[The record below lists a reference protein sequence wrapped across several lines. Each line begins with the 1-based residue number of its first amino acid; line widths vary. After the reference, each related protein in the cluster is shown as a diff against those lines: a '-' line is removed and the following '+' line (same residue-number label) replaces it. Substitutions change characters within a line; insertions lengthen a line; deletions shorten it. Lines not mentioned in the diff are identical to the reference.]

1 MNYKHYD
8 KYTEDE
14 LLEKIKKEKYEHNNK
29 NNIQNNYYEN
39 KISNDIDFEKIYIFK
54 IELNYSSEITVI
66 SSHYNIDINNKTK
79 TNLPLNDY
87 TLISLD
93 KINNNKKLLMNY
105 IKGFY
110 NIEINLI
117 KGKGKIN
124 ILDENNPK
132 QYILDYIIQ
141 ENLNLLVNLGENEKK
156 EIKVEIDE
164 EEIFIFYIR
173 VILCGY
179 NNNNLEEIKFQKNNF
194 FNFIDISNNKNNKNI
209 WPLNFYM
216 KLNITSADKE
226 LNDNLPLKNINLN
239 LLMIYHLLY
248 KMALKIT
255 LTSKYI

>member
-79 TNLPLNDY
+79 INLPLNDY
-87 TLISLD
+87 ILISLD

-132 QYILDYIIQ
+132 QYFLDYIIQ
-141 ENLNLLVNLGENEKK
+141 ENLNLLVNLEDNDKK

-164 EEIFIFYIR
+164 EEMFIFYI
-173 VILCGY
+173 
-179 NNNNLEEIKFQKNNF
+179 
-194 FNFIDISNNKNNKNI
+194 
-209 WPLNFYM
+209 
-216 KLNITSADKE
+216 
-226 LNDNLPLKNINLN
+226 
-239 LLMIYHLLY
+239 
-248 KMALKIT
+248 
-255 LTSKYI
+255 